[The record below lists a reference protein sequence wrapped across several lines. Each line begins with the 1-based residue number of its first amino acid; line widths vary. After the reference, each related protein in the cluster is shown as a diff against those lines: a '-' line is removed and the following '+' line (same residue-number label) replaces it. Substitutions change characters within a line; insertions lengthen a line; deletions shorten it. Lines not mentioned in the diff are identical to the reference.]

1 MSELH
6 TKADLGEGRV
16 PIRCQLG
23 LLMVKT
29 SFLSREVER
38 TSVAPKLRIV
48 VESLLEFERDHK

>member
-16 PIRCQLG
+16 PIRWQLG

-38 TSVAPKLRIV
+38 TSVGPKLRIV